1 MLEDPET
8 VAVSYDI
15 ANCFNAFE
23 RLEMLEEMVEEHD
36 DGTTSCMQDMA
47 RYALMSYFED
57 GGACAWVWVSN
68 EDHPEGGRW
77 HRVEAQCGVYQGRP
91 AGPAFTALV
100 LQRCIRRARATV

>member
-1 MLEDPET
+1 MVRIVVRICGVLGGVDYYNPET

-15 ANCFNAFE
+15 AKCFNAFE

-68 EDHPEGGRW
+68 EDHPEGGKW
-77 HRVEAQCGVYQGRP
+77 HRV
-91 AGPAFTALV
+91 V
-100 LQRCIRRARATV
+100 LR